1 MKNQIWIAP
10 TYFKFPIRINDQSVI
25 EILGIQYVFT
35 FLKQIRVQDET
46 LENNPWNITTKMDGE
61 KEERRSQSLFYI
73 YIRDID
79 IYLAGRDK
87 RA

>member
-1 MKNQIWIAP
+1 
-10 TYFKFPIRINDQSVI
+10 
-25 EILGIQYVFT
+25 
-35 FLKQIRVQDET
+35 
-46 LENNPWNITTKMDGE
+46 MDGE